1 MFQRGWTLPREEM
14 VTSCQRSQGLR
25 WPEGEGEVVNS
36 VKGLRES
43 HKEEHKSFPIDLEEV
58 FADF

>member
-1 MFQRGWTLPREEM
+1 M

>member
-1 MFQRGWTLPREEM
+1 MEHVPRGWTLSREEM
-14 VTSCQRSQGLR
+14 VTSGQRSQGLR

-43 HKEEHKSFPIDLEEV
+43 QKKNTNPSQLT
-58 FADF
+58 